1 MFSSIK
7 SVLLDPIRPNF
18 WSSGDYSFLWLYIL
32 LVLLAYS
39 LLNKFR
45 KSYIE
50 SHIIAKNRIAYH
62 AENIRIL
69 REKEKEKILKKSA
82 SSPLG
87 EPVLVEEKLRKSISS
102 DDIKED

>member
-7 SVLLDPIRPNF
+7 SVLLDPIRPSF

-32 LVLLAYS
+32 LGILAYS

-45 KSYIE
+45 KFYIE
-50 SHIIAKNRIAYH
+50 SHIMAKNRIAYH

-82 SSPLG
+82 SSPLD